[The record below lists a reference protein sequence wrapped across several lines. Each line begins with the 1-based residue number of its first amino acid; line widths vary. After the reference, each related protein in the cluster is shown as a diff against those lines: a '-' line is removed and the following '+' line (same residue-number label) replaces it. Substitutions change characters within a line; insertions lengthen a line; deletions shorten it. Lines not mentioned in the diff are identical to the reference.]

1 MKNKVILLLS
11 VLLSMANA
19 ANIAY
24 VAKVGPGSTVAAGA
38 GKQWPTIR
46 FVVSGNCV
54 TDNLTGL
61 MWAKNANLLGTGTW
75 GSSSTSGTAQY
86 TVAQMN
92 TNSSATG
99 YHWCGYSDWRLPTVN
114 ELASLMNYV
123 VIPAGTTPA
132 AWLETQGFIN
142 VQTTIFWSSTYSS
155 STSSPSAMYVAFSS
169 TFVPIGNNITTT
181 TYYAWPVRG
190 GR

>member
-38 GKQWPTIR
+38 GKHWPTIR

-61 MWAKNANLLGTGTW
+61 MWAKNANLFGTTTW

-86 TVAQMN
+86 LVAQMN
-92 TNSSATG
+92 TNIIATA
-99 YHWCGYSDWRLPTVN
+99 YHLCGYSDWRLPN
-114 ELASLMNYV
+114 EAELLSLINY
-123 VIPAGTTPA
+123 A
-132 AWLETQGFIN
+132 ADGNSATWLTAQGFTN
-142 VQTTIFWSSTYSS
+142 VQSGKSDSYWSSAPGGVGAWYIHTVESSSGTYSVS
-155 STSSPSAMYVAFSS
+155 FGRYV
-169 TFVPIGNNITTT
+169 
-181 TYYAWPVRG
+181 WPVRG
-190 GR
+190 GEQLI